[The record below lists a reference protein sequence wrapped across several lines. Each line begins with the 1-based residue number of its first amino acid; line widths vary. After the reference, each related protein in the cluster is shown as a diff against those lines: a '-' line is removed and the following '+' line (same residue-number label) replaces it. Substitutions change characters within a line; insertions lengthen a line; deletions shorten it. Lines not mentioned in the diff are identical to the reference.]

1 MIPFIIFEI
10 QTDINNEVVNLPPVV
25 KEDENEAWSEYYY
38 KLSFAAKSSV
48 YIHTVMLCTIDGRL
62 IQGKSFMHGEANE
75 HSNTDTE

>member
-10 QTDINNEVVNLPPVV
+10 QTDINNTVANLPPVV
-25 KEDENEAWSEYYY
+25 KENENEAWSEYYY